1 MTDSR
6 ITASTVDREIDAIDL
21 VLRRAITRLEGSDPL
36 DFQLREA
43 REKLEALREFV
54 VLPIF
59 EKELREL
66 DTTLGM
72 IALPRSDPDFAKVV
86 LQALDYRRDWLRK
99 CLEARGPVDG

>member
-1 MTDSR
+1 MFPE
-6 ITASTVDREIDAIDL
+6 TVPCACGP
-21 VLRRAITRLEGSDPL
+21 TRLEGSDPL